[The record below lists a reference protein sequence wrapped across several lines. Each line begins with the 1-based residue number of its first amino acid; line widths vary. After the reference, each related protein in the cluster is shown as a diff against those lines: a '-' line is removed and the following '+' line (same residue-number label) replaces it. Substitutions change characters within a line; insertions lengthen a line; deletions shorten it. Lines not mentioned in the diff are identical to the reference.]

1 MSKGKIRVLV
11 ADDEPRY
18 VRAIKVNLE
27 ASGYEVL
34 TARDGQMAVEMAAEE
49 EPDLILLDVRM
60 PHVDGYEACR
70 RIREF
75 SVTPIIMLTA
85 LAESADKVKGLD
97 LGADDYVTKPFS
109 ADELLARVRAALRR
123 GSLSEQSEARPVF
136 QSGELQVDFARQR
149 VFVGDREVN
158 LTATEYRL
166 LSELARQAGSVLLP
180 EYLLEK
186 VWGVGYAGE
195 TQLVWQAIHR
205 LRQKIER
212 SPRAPEYILNKPGIG
227 YYVARPD

>member
-1 MSKGKIRVLV
+1 MSKGKTRVLV

-123 GSLSEQSEARPVF
+123 GTLSEQSESRPVF

-212 SPRAPEYILNKPGIG
+212 TPRAPEYILNKPGIG
-227 YYVARPD
+227 YYVARSD